1 MKVLGLGTNKSPQP
15 EDASQ
20 WLMARGGVSAA
31 RWLFGLPRFVAR
43 WRPRPERVV
52 FQTVAAVACRHRRT
66 ATQWRAIFSS
76 SGVDGHAPTM
86 SVCEDGTHNVRIS
99 GVRATEIDD
108 RGIDFIARFENG
120 PFIEVQVK
128 SLRSMGYVFVQKEKF
143 ALRDHLYLALGI
155 LRQKRPPALYL
166 IPATAWTE
174 TNALFVSRDYEG
186 LKSRP
191 EWGLNVVT
199 EESAVVGPPSF

>member
-1 MKVLGLGTNKSPQP
+1 MQRYDWDRLNKQQVGAYA
-15 EDASQ
+15 EY
-20 WLMARGGVSAA
+20 
-31 RWLFGLPRFVAR
+31 FVKM
-43 WRPRPERVV
+43 ELTMYG
-52 FQTVAAVACRHRRT
+52 FQVY
-66 ATQWRAIFSS
+66 
-76 SGVDGHAPTM
+76 G
-86 SVCEDGTHNVRIS
+86 
-99 GVRATEIDD
+99 TEIDD
-108 RGIDFIARFENG
+108 RGIDFIARFESG
-120 PFIEVQVK
+120 SFIEVQVK

-191 EWGLNVVT
+191 EWDLNVSQKNLPLLDRHRFEVT
-199 EESAVVGPPSF
+199 IQGMLGEAANQSLQPTPLTRRG